1 MVYSS
6 LCKPSNT
13 WVIMSKRNEL
23 GRFETKGHG
32 NRSVRSIRVDDFHW
46 EKMGIISDMNDISRG
61 DLLEKMIDEKRTE
74 ILPLIEEID
83 NQIEKKIKEIIEE
96 LNKRGDNR
104 LKIPSKEKA
113 IARRTLEALIEY
125 LN

>member
-1 MVYSS
+1 
-6 LCKPSNT
+6 
-13 WVIMSKRNEL
+13 
-23 GRFETKGHG
+23 
-32 NRSVRSIRVDDFHW
+32 
-46 EKMGIISDMNDISRG
+46 MGIISDMNDISRG